1 MTPFRFAA
9 LALFATTATIT
20 GAQAMPQAAAPIA
33 TVDIPASTILPT
45 ETDVARTYQDK
56 AQADPGGAQVWTACA
71 AAATRRSASPTEA
84 DDFAVQMAKV
94 LKLIVPDPARSPCED
109 AISPALWAAAGGTR
123 PAPAAKPLPAPVAKP
138 VPAAEVERL
147 RLAEEAARAEAAERA
162 RVTDFNRQAAARAKA
177 DTDKILAD
185 QQAAVRARDD
195 YRAAQTQY
203 QTDKAR
209 ADAAMAAQAEYDR
222 QMREYRAK
230 YGK

>member
-9 LALFATTATIT
+9 LALFTAT

-33 TVDIPASTILPT
+33 TVDIPASTIVPT
-45 ETDVARTYQDK
+45 ETDLARLYQDK

-71 AAATRRSASPTEA
+71 AAATKRSASPTEA

-94 LKLIVPDPARSPCED
+94 LKLIVPDPSRSPCED
-109 AISPALWAAAGGTR
+109 AISSALWAAAGGARPAAVAR
-123 PAPAAKPLPAPVAKP
+123 PAPTPIVKP
-138 VPAAEVERL
+138 VPAAEAERL
-147 RLAEEAARAEAAERA
+147 RLAEEAAKADAAERA
-162 RVTDFNRQAAARAKA
+162 RVTDFNRQAAERAKA

-185 QQAAVRARDD
+185 KQAGIRARDD
-195 YRAAQTQY
+195 YQAAQAQY

-209 ADAAMAAQAEYDR
+209 ADAALAAQAEYDR
-222 QMREYRAK
+222 QMRDYRAK